1 MLDTPILIATP
12 PNSWSPSDSCI
23 PITGLPVWTL
33 SFFSSPLFQSQ
44 RAWVGG
50 VENLHFCL
58 LFSEVPALATTLL
71 QSRHARRCWIC
82 TALSFTPSTMCSYF
96 LTHHNAFLCLGQGDA
111 TEEVPQNF
119 EELKRKQGMKGTP
132 MSLPSLWLAA

>member
-23 PITGLPVWTL
+23 PITGLPIWTL

-50 VENLHFCL
+50 GKSALLSSILRSPSPGNYSATKWTCQKMLYMHRPLLH
-58 LFSEVPALATTLL
+58 
-71 QSRHARRCWIC
+71 
-82 TALSFTPSTMCSYF
+82 PSTMYSSF
-96 LTHHNAFLCLGQGDA
+96 LTHHSAFLCLGQGDA
-111 TEEVPQNF
+111 TEEVPPNF